1 MPSKT
6 FFNLSPEKQAN
17 ILSAAKK
24 EFARVPFEQTSFMN
38 IAKDAGV
45 SRSNLYNY
53 FANKQELLSYL
64 LENFKLSILSVIKNS
79 LKKSQGNIF
88 QLFDDIFSYML
99 EYGFS
104 KENFGLFRSILSNQR
119 FTDQDEMFMTF
130 QQHNECIAELFC
142 YESFQLQHLNVNS
155 EDDFQNILEILMGIT
170 MKAAIDVYNHPKE
183 KEHFMKRYQDKIN
196 LVKYGIV
203 KRRLNKCLFYR

>member
-1 MPSKT
+1 
-6 FFNLSPEKQAN
+6 
-17 ILSAAKK
+17 
-24 EFARVPFEQTSFMN
+24 MN

-183 KEHFMKRYQDKIN
+183 KGHFMKRYQDKIN

-203 KRRLNKCLFYR
+203 KKEVK

>member
-155 EDDFQNILEILMGIT
+155 EDDFQNILES
-170 MKAAIDVYNHPKE
+170 
-183 KEHFMKRYQDKIN
+183 KR
-196 LVKYGIV
+196 
-203 KRRLNKCLFYR
+203 KRALHETLSR

>member
-45 SRSNLYNY
+45 SRSNLYNH
-53 FANKQELLSYL
+53 FANKQELRSYL

-88 QLFDDIFSYML
+88 QLFDDIFHICWSMDFL
-99 EYGFS
+99 KKTSVFS
-104 KENFGLFRSILSNQR
+104 VL
-119 FTDQDEMFMTF
+119 
-130 QQHNECIAELFC
+130 
-142 YESFQLQHLNVNS
+142 Y
-155 EDDFQNILEILMGIT
+155 
-170 MKAAIDVYNHPKE
+170 
-183 KEHFMKRYQDKIN
+183 
-196 LVKYGIV
+196 
-203 KRRLNKCLFYR
+203 

>member
-1 MPSKT
+1 MS
-6 FFNLSPEKQAN
+6 LEKQAN

-38 IAKDAGV
+38 IAKDAGI

-53 FANKQELLSYL
+53 FTNKQELLSYL
-64 LENFKLSILSVIKNS
+64 LDNFKSSILSVIKNS
-79 LKKSQGNIF
+79 LKQSQGDIF
-88 QLFDDIFSYML
+88 QLFDDTFSYML

-104 KENFGLFRSILSNQR
+104 KENVCLFRSILSNQR

-142 YESFQLQHLNVNS
+142 YESFQLQHLSVNS
-155 EDDFQNILEILMGIT
+155 EEDFQNILEILIGIT
-170 MKAAIDVYNHPKE
+170 MKAAIAGYNHPKE
-183 KEHFMKRYQDKIN
+183 KEYFIKRYHDKIN
-196 LVKYGIV
+196 LVTSGIV
-203 KRRLNKCLFYR
+203 KKEGT

>member
-142 YESFQLQHLNVNS
+142 YESFQLQHLCNYFCN
-155 EDDFQNILEILMGIT
+155 NICFDNNRSSVWI
-170 MKAAIDVYNHPKE
+170 NCN
-183 KEHFMKRYQDKIN
+183 RKIRHDI
-196 LVKYGIV
+196 K
-203 KRRLNKCLFYR
+203 

>member
-1 MPSKT
+1 
-6 FFNLSPEKQAN
+6 
-17 ILSAAKK
+17 
-24 EFARVPFEQTSFMN
+24 MN

-53 FANKQELLSYL
+53 FTNKQELLSYL
-64 LENFKLSILSVIKNS
+64 LDNFKSSILSVIKNS
-79 LKKSQGNIF
+79 LKQSQGDIF

-142 YESFQLQHLNVNS
+142 YESFQLQHLSVNS
-155 EDDFQNILEILMGIT
+155 EEDFQNILEILIGIT

-183 KEHFMKRYQDKIN
+183 KEYFIKRYHDKIN

-203 KRRLNKCLFYR
+203 KKEVT

>member
-24 EFARVPFEQTSFMN
+24 EFSRVPFEQTSFMN

-79 LKKSQGNIF
+79 LKKSQGDIF

-99 EYGFS
+99 EY
-104 KENFGLFRSILSNQR
+104 
-119 FTDQDEMFMTF
+119 
-130 QQHNECIAELFC
+130 
-142 YESFQLQHLNVNS
+142 
-155 EDDFQNILEILMGIT
+155 
-170 MKAAIDVYNHPKE
+170 
-183 KEHFMKRYQDKIN
+183 
-196 LVKYGIV
+196 
-203 KRRLNKCLFYR
+203 

>member
-6 FFNLSPEKQAN
+6 FFNLSTEKQAN

-38 IAKDAGV
+38 IAKEAGI

-53 FANKQELLSYL
+53 FTNKQELLSYL
-64 LENFKLSILSVIKNS
+64 LENFKSNILSVIRDS
-79 LKKSQGNIF
+79 LKKSQGDIF

-119 FTDQDEMFMTF
+119 FRDQDEMFMTF
-130 QQHNECIAELFC
+130 KQHNECIAELFC
-142 YESFQLQHLNVNS
+142 CESFQLQHLNANS
-155 EDDFQNILEILMGIT
+155 KEDLQSILEILIGIT

-183 KEHFMKRYQDKIN
+183 KDIFIKRYRDKIN

-203 KRRLNKCLFYR
+203 KKEVK

>member
-142 YESFQLQHLNVNS
+142 YESFQLQHLNINS

-203 KRRLNKCLFYR
+203 KKEVK